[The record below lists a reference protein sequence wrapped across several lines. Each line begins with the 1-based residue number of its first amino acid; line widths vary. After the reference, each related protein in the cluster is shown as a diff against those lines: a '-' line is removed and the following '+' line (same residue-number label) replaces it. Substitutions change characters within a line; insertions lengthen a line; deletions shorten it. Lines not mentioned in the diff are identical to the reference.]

1 MSNELIHQRLP
12 PLGRAAQCVGAALVA
27 LLGCGG
33 SHLRLVTPD
42 TTAGPRYSCDAGEG
56 QVCQPASEDVPEESN
71 LRGTAFVILPRE
83 CRGRIHQIVV
93 IDADSDAPK
102 VVATCAP
109 DEQPVEEMS
118 DSEPSAPPTAQRSEP
133 AQ

>member
-1 MSNELIHQRLP
+1 MLNGLIHLQLP
-12 PLGRAAQCVGAALVA
+12 PPWREARCVGAALVA

-42 TTAGPRYSCDAGEG
+42 TTAGPRYSCNAGEG
-56 QVCQPASEDVPEESN
+56 RVCQPALEDVPDESN

-118 DSEPSAPPTAQRSEP
+118 ESERTAPPTAQRSEP